1 MGLYTLY
8 IQKDSLLEGIFVS
21 EILFVG
27 LKLDSSYIGRA
38 YFQRSLLSEFYSIVK
53 GDELEYT

>member
-27 LKLDSSYIGRA
+27 LKLDSREGL
-38 YFQRSLLSEFYSIVK
+38 FSE
-53 GDELEYT
+53 ELVIRIL